1 MRISDWSSDVCSSD
15 LPARLEPNDLVQLVP
30 DAVPAPFFHIFAEP
44 IMIDVNLFG
53 VSHSSFPSLFRRPAS
68 DSMPPMAIKSATC
81 SISPR
86 AIGAGQRDAQI
97 CRSEEHTSEL
107 QPLMRISYAVFC
119 LKKKNKQT
127 QPPQE

>member
-1 MRISDWSSDVCSSD
+1 MLGIEFGVEIELFVRHSIQTHLPLEKAAGRTDDQH
-15 LPARLEPNDLVQLVP
+15 PARLEPNYLIQLVP
-30 DAVPAPFFHIFAEP
+30 DAVPAPCFQISAEP

-97 CRSEEHTSEL
+97 CRAADRLE
-107 QPLMRISYAVFC
+107 
-119 LKKKNKQT
+119 
-127 QPPQE
+127 

>member
-86 AIGAGQRDAQI
+86 AIGAGQRDPQI
-97 CRSEEHTSEL
+97 CRVADRLEKAPSSSMQGCKEIRRASCRERVC
-107 QPLMRISYAVFC
+107 QYV
-119 LKKKNKQT
+119 
-127 QPPQE
+127 